1 MRFFSLLGLASFALA
16 APAVKDV
23 QVRAAG
29 ELQVIQARQQTVL
42 GTIVSALGE
51 LQSVTTA
58 NLQAIQLAASETK
71 ESVDAAVLI
80 EIQTAIR
87 ANAERIAA
95 AIRQAA
101 ATITAAS
108 AGAGGN
114 LAGLT
119 QEQLAA
125 SLAQITAGL
134 NEFEQAVRGVRAQ
147 LQVSVVGVNTA
158 VRDLAVAQ
166 LQAIENS
173 VRPFVDPI
181 RQFVRDVQDARVKAS
196 GGILGLGNVVSSL
209 TGVVTR
215 LVQSLGLNLA
225 L

>member
-1 MRFFSLLGLASFALA
+1 M
-16 APAVKDV
+16 
-23 QVRAAG
+23 
-29 ELQVIQARQQTVL
+29 
-42 GTIVSALGE
+42 
-51 LQSVTTA
+51 
-58 NLQAIQLAASETK
+58 
-71 ESVDAAVLI
+71 LI

-134 NEFEQAVRGVRAQ
+134 NDFEQAVRGVRAQ

-181 RQFVRDVQDARVKAS
+181 RQFVRDVQDARVEAS